1 MSVAQRIENVKDAFD
16 VPKIDSLQGKHVL
29 LIDDVL
35 TTGSTLESCAREIVK
50 VPDTKISLL
59 TLAYAIE

>member
-1 MSVAQRIENVKDAFD
+1 MTIAQRIENVKGAFE
-16 VPKIDSLQGKHVL
+16 VANASSLIDKHIL
-29 LIDDVL
+29 LVDDVL